1 MYNTKEKTTIS
12 YFDIIHLAEACEKQ
26 YIEKGFKLSQKEYD
40 KVFEDFVEQFKA
52 AEFLGIDYKPVL
64 RLNFPYGVKV
74 TGYKIV

>member
-1 MYNTKEKTTIS
+1 MHNTKEKPTIS

-26 YIEKGFKLSQKEYD
+26 YIEKGITLSQKEYD
-40 KVFEDFVEQFKA
+40 KVFEDFVEQYKA

-64 RLNFPYGVKV
+64 RVDFPYGVKV